1 MKIAFLGTGLM
12 GGLMAKRL
20 IQKGFDVTVY
30 NRTPSKTESLKAQ
43 GAKVALKPY
52 EAINKCDVIILMV
65 ADYNAVSALLFGEKL
80 SFENKIVIQMS
91 TIGSDESL
99 VVKDKIE
106 QSGGEYIEAPVL
118 GGIAQIPAGQLI
130 PMVGSTVE
138 QFNKWK
144 EFLKNFG
151 ESVYYIGK
159 VGKAASAKL
168 ACNQLIATM
177 ITSFAMSL
185 AYIRSEG
192 IDVETFMKIIRPS
205 AYYAPAYDRKLE
217 NMTNHDYTNTNFSL
231 KNLLKDVILAEDEF
245 SKNGVDVTTLNSVSE
260 ILKEGIRKDLS
271 DLDYSALYEVIRFE
285 NK

>member
-91 TIGSDESL
+91 TIGSNESL